1 MTEKMGKRELLPE
14 TLSTSPIG
22 SPESRAAARARCERL
37 GAPDVVI
44 RIVRAPRRDIQG
56 QIIPPRSP
64 AGIVSA
70 SCGGMSFPR
79 LAGESETE
87 LIARALAGRPLNPQ
101 IVVLHPA
108 GSPR

>member
-1 MTEKMGKRELLPE
+1 VTEKMGKRETLPE
-14 TLSTSPIG
+14 TLLNSAIG
-22 SPESRAAARARCERL
+22 SPESRAAARARCERR
-37 GAPDVVI
+37 GAADVVI

-56 QIIPPRSP
+56 QIIPPQP
-64 AGIVSA
+64 PKEIASA
-70 SCGGMSFPR
+70 SCGGVSFPR

-87 LIARALAGRPLNPQ
+87 LIARALAGRPLSPQ